1 MSKVTTRYMLLLIG
15 VSALALATGAR
26 PALAKKAT
34 VAAYARAHLETTQP
48 AHFYYAKHWKRGH
61 RAARVSRRLIR
72 PHGYAVY
79 RRGGRL
85 SYETDLLLDCLL
97 SQPFVICP

>member
-1 MSKVTTRYMLLLIG
+1 MCKVTARYTLLLIG
-15 VSALALATGAR
+15 VSVLALATG

-34 VAAYARAHLETTQP
+34 VAAYVRAHVETTQP
-48 AHFYYAKHWKRGH
+48 AHFYYARHWKRGH
-61 RAARVSRRLIR
+61 RAARVSPRPIR

-79 RRGGRL
+79 RSGARP
-85 SYETDLLLDCLL
+85 SYETDVLLDCLF

>member
-1 MSKVTTRYMLLLIG
+1 MSLVVG
-15 VSALALATGAR
+15 ASALALVATNA
-26 PALAKKAT
+26 PAPAKNAT
-34 VAAYARAHLETTQP
+34 VAAYAKAQAETTQP
-48 AHFYYAKHWKRGH
+48 AHLYSAKHWKRDR
-61 RAARVSRRLIR
+61 RAARVSRRLAR

-79 RRGGRL
+79 RSARR